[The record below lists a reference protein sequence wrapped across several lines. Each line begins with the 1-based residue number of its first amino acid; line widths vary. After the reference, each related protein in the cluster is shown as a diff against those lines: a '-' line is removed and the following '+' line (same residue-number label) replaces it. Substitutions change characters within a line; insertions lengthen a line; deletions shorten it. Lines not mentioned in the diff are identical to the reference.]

1 MWGRRSGRLA
11 AATLL
16 LVVASCG
23 DAENADSS
31 SPPEPA
37 TEAEM
42 ELFCEKYET
51 VSSQS
56 WSELTAALID
66 VSPEE
71 IRAEMI
77 RASEPPGE
85 TWAEDLEAVED
96 FIARCN
102 DL

>member
-1 MWGRRSGRLA
+1 MVGPML
-11 AATLL
+11 LL
-16 LVVASCG
+16 LVVSCG
-23 DAENADSS
+23 DSSTVDST
-31 SPPEPA
+31 SPPQPA

-42 ELFCEKYET
+42 EVFCEKYET

-56 WSELTAALID
+56 WSDLTVALID

-85 TWAEDLEAVED
+85 TWEEDRNAVED

>member
-1 MWGRRSGRLA
+1 M
-11 AATLL
+11 L
-16 LVVASCG
+16 LVVVACG
-23 DAENADSS
+23 GSGTVGS
-31 SPPEPA
+31 TSPPEPA

-42 ELFCEKYET
+42 ELFCEKYAT

-56 WSELTAALID
+56 WSDLTVALID

-85 TWAEDLEAVED
+85 TWEEDRNAVED